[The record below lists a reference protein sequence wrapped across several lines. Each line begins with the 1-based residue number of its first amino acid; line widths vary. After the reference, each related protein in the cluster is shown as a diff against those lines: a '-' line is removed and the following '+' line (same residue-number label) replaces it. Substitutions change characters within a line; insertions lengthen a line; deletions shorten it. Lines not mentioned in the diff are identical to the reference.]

1 MERFRQMHLKRSMA
15 AMLAGPDYTQTSLES
30 ARELVQ
36 KAEEWKGS

>member
-1 MERFRQMHLKRSMA
+1 
-15 AMLAGPDYTQTSLES
+15 MLAGPDYTQTSLES